1 MQSIQNNIESSI
13 ENNILKHNLRN
24 KLAHIFKNHFI
35 FLITLLSLFLKSLI
49 FIAYVASPTGAKISI
64 ARLPFY
70 LINTLLYISI
80 ISIFI
85 SFCYLF
91 KGKKQ
96 IIAFLTVNFMF
107 SLFMLCDLIYYRGF
121 QSFISIYNLSQKG
134 NLENLGSTIISLI
147 KPLDI
152 VFFLDIFVIVFIL
165 IKYKRDFILPKKQVA
180 LSICI
185 LLISISVPSYYH
197 YTYDILEKHGPNRKY
212 FHIYWSPLY
221 NISKMS
227 PVGYHIYDSYLYFK
241 NSKRLALN
249 TEDKT
254 SINKWFAT
262 AKEDLPD
269 NEQAGIFK
277 GKNLIFIQVE
287 SLERFVIGQKVNGE
301 EITPTLNKI
310 LKNSFYFSSIY
321 EQVSG
326 GNSSD
331 SDLMA
336 NTSTYPVK
344 NGATFFRFPDNKY
357 NSLPMMMSKLGYKT
371 SAFHPDGGGYWNWMP
386 ALQSM
391 GFDKCTDITGFNVD
405 ETIGLGISDG
415 TYLRQLADKISN
427 QPKPFYSFFV
437 TLTSHMPFN
446 LPKEHRHMKLSDTM
460 DKNVLG
466 DYLQSIHY
474 TDKHIGN
481 FLASLDKNGVLD
493 DSVVVIY
500 GDHCGVHKYYKD
512 KLNEIQPREDWWF
525 KNDYEIPL
533 LIYSKDLKGKEIKT
547 IGGQIDILP
556 TVAYLMGVDKKEY
569 INTSMGRNL
578 LNTNKNFVVLSN
590 GVFIGDY
597 ETENEKKKLVEGL
610 NISDIMLRSNYFK
623 NYYKKY
629 KPNH

>member
-1 MQSIQNNIESSI
+1 MHSIESNIE
-13 ENNILKHNLRN
+13 NTTLKPNIKN
-24 KLAHIFKNHFI
+24 KFIYFIKNHFI
-35 FLITLLSLFLKSLI
+35 FLVTLVSLFLKSL
-49 FIAYVASPTGAKISI
+49 FFLAYVASPTGTKISLSK
-64 ARLPFY
+64 LPIY
-70 LINTLLYISI
+70 LVNILLYVSI
-80 ISIFI
+80 LAIFI
-85 SFCYLF
+85 SICYMF

-96 IIAFLTVNFMF
+96 ITAFLTMNFAI

-134 NLENLGSTIISLI
+134 NLENLSSTIISLI
-147 KPLDI
+147 RPWDI
-152 VFFLDIFVIVFIL
+152 IFFLDIFIL
-165 IKYKRDFILPKKQVA
+165 AYLLIRYRKNFILPKRRLT

-185 LLISISVPSYYH
+185 LIISILVPSYYH
-197 YTYDILEKHGPNRKY
+197 YTYDILQKAGPNKKY

-227 PVGYHIYDSYLYFK
+227 PIGYHVYDSYLYFK
-241 NSKRLALN
+241 NSKRLSLTN
-249 TEDKT
+249 EDKNT
-254 SINKWFAT
+254 INEWFLA

-269 NEQAGIFK
+269 NKYAGIFK

-287 SLERFVIGQKVNGE
+287 SLERFVIGKRVNGE

-331 SDLMA
+331 ADLMV

-357 NSLPMMMSKLGYKT
+357 NSLPMMMKKLGYYT

-391 GFDKCTDITGFNVD
+391 EFDKCTDITGFKVD

-415 TYLRQLADKISN
+415 SYLRQLADKISN

-446 LPKEHRHMKLSDTM
+446 LPKEHRYMNLPDSM

-481 FLASLDKNGVLD
+481 FLDKLDESGVLD

-512 KLNEIQPREDWWF
+512 KLNKIQPREDWWF

-533 LIYSKDLKGKEIKT
+533 IIYSKDLKGKEIKT
-547 IGGQIDILP
+547 IGGHIDILP
-556 TVAYLMGVDKKEY
+556 TAAYLMGVDKKEY
-569 INTSMGRNL
+569 IHTSMGRNL

-590 GVFIGDY
+590 GVFIGNYD
-597 ETENEKKKLVEGL
+597 NEMDKKTLVQGL
-610 NISDIMLRSNYFK
+610 DISDIMLRSNYFK
-623 NYYKKY
+623 NYYKK
-629 KPNH
+629 